1 MADEGPDIAGPKAQA
16 KEEMA
21 VEIRHLVA
29 EQHQWRG
36 APELALK
43 MTDQSVDALTGGGD
57 SQRLADHGAVG
68 GSYNFG
74 KRAPDQFR
82 RFGADQGADG
92 ASRKHDTTIPI
103 KLEQQVGGGKRE
115 RNEPVPVMAKF
126 AKGVA
131 PRFCY
136 DVACHALPARLE

>member
-68 GSYNFG
+68 G
-74 KRAPDQFR
+74 
-82 RFGADQGADG
+82 
-92 ASRKHDTTIPI
+92 
-103 KLEQQVGGGKRE
+103 GKRE
-115 RNEPVPVMAKF
+115 RNEPVPVMATF
-126 AKGVA
+126 VKGVA